1 MFFFP
6 FDCVINATTTLKIYT
21 HQFKT
26 RDASAAAMMGNFVE
40 SALDIQPP
48 EPIQPV
54 FTVIKGGL
62 EAKYG

>member
-1 MFFFP
+1 M
-6 FDCVINATTTLKIYT
+6 IATTLKIYT

-40 SALDIQPP
+40 SALGIQPP